1 MMDLII
7 RNALLVDGSGK
18 PAKEGDLGIKDD
30 RIAGMGDLSQERGSK
45 ELNAGGKVLS
55 PGFID
60 SHTHDDRAVLHDP
73 LMSCKISQGVTTV
86 ITGNC
91 GVSLAPLKYEQRP
104 PPPLDLVC
112 EDPKLF
118 FSEFSGYLKT
128 LDQEPPS
135 LNVAAQVG
143 HSTLRLGTMDRL
155 DREATPDEIK
165 TMRSRLE
172 SSLLD
177 GAIGFST
184 GLFYPPAGSSS
195 TEEVIEIAK
204 SLKQHHGIH
213 STHMRD
219 EGDRIMDS
227 LDETLK
233 IGTQAQTP
241 VIISHHKCAGIQN
254 FGRSTETLKKIEEMR
269 QKHPIGIDVYPYV
282 AGSTMLASGRAMNA
296 QKILVT
302 WSRPH
307 PEAAGKE
314 LDEVAKDMNLDRES
328 AIEKLSPAGGI
339 FFMMDE
345 NDVRRILSYPHSI
358 IGSDGLPHDDHPH
371 PRLWGTFPRV
381 LGHYVR
387 EIGLFSLEEGI
398 NKMTHKT
405 ALAFGLKDRGILRP
419 GAYADLVLFDPE
431 TILDRAT
438 FDNPKEPASGIEW
451 VMVNGRMVWNHQTHS
466 GQRPGK
472 VLRLQELDPPLMN

>member
-7 RNALLVDGSGK
+7 RNAQLVDGSGK

-30 RIAGMGDLSQERGSK
+30 RIASMGDLSQERGSK

-112 EDPKLF
+112 EDPKMF

-143 HSTLRLGTMDRL
+143 HSTLRLGAMDRL

-254 FGRSTETLKKIEEMR
+254 FGRSTETLIKIEEMR

-296 QKILVT
+296 HKILVT

-451 VMVNGRMVWNHQTHS
+451 VMVNGRMVWNHQAHS

>member
-1 MMDLII
+1 MTELPAWGISAMK
-7 RNALLVDGSGK
+7 VDRKNS
-18 PAKEGDLGIKDD
+18 I
-30 RIAGMGDLSQERGSK
+30 
-45 ELNAGGKVLS
+45 AGGKVLS

-143 HSTLRLGTMDRL
+143 HSTLRLGAMDRL

-282 AGSTMLASGRAMNA
+282 AGSTMLSSGRAMNA

-472 VLRLQELDPPLMN
+472 VLRLQELDPPVMN

>member
-1 MMDLII
+1 
-7 RNALLVDGSGK
+7 
-18 PAKEGDLGIKDD
+18 
-30 RIAGMGDLSQERGSK
+30 
-45 ELNAGGKVLS
+45 
-55 PGFID
+55 
-60 SHTHDDRAVLHDP
+60 
-73 LMSCKISQGVTTV
+73 
-86 ITGNC
+86 
-91 GVSLAPLKYEQRP
+91 
-104 PPPLDLVC
+104 
-112 EDPKLF
+112 
-118 FSEFSGYLKT
+118 
-128 LDQEPPS
+128 
-135 LNVAAQVG
+135 
-143 HSTLRLGTMDRL
+143 
-155 DREATPDEIK
+155 
-165 TMRSRLE
+165 MRSRLE

-269 QKHPIGIDVYPYV
+269 LKHPIGIDVYPYV
-282 AGSTMLASGRAMNA
+282 AGSTMLSSGRAMNA
-296 QKILVT
+296 KKILVT

-371 PRLWGTFPRV
+371 PRLWGTFPRI

-438 FDNPKEPASGIEW
+438 FDNPKEHASGIEW

>member
-1 MMDLII
+1 M
-7 RNALLVDGSGK
+7 
-18 PAKEGDLGIKDD
+18 
-30 RIAGMGDLSQERGSK
+30 LS
-45 ELNAGGKVLS
+45 
-55 PGFID
+55 
-60 SHTHDDRAVLHDP
+60 
-73 LMSCKISQGVTTV
+73 
-86 ITGNC
+86 
-91 GVSLAPLKYEQRP
+91 
-104 PPPLDLVC
+104 
-112 EDPKLF
+112 
-118 FSEFSGYLKT
+118 
-128 LDQEPPS
+128 
-135 LNVAAQVG
+135 
-143 HSTLRLGTMDRL
+143 
-155 DREATPDEIK
+155 
-165 TMRSRLE
+165 
-172 SSLLD
+172 
-177 GAIGFST
+177 
-184 GLFYPPAGSSS
+184 
-195 TEEVIEIAK
+195 
-204 SLKQHHGIH
+204 
-213 STHMRD
+213 
-219 EGDRIMDS
+219 
-227 LDETLK
+227 
-233 IGTQAQTP
+233 
-241 VIISHHKCAGIQN
+241 
-254 FGRSTETLKKIEEMR
+254 
-269 QKHPIGIDVYPYV
+269 
-282 AGSTMLASGRAMNA
+282 SGRAMNA
-296 QKILVT
+296 KKILVT

-314 LDEVAKDMNLDRES
+314 LDEVAMEMDLDRES

-345 NDVRRILSYPHSI
+345 KDVRRILSYPHSI